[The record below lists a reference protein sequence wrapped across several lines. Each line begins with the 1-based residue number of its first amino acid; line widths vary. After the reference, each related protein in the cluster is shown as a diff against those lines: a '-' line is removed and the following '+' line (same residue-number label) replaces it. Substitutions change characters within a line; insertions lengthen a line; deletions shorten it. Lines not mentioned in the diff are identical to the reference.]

1 MRAAFRRPRPHTKKG
16 DEKRIIHYLF
26 THPEQAPFNRHVS
39 TVKLNNIYRKLTG
52 RDEPTLS
59 EQLVVQAVLETVNLG
74 SYGPLTISVTQSST
88 DKEMNY
94 VSVFYDGNLSA
105 FFVKKGEEI
114 RISFLR
120 AEDKFIN
127 SLIELA
133 VAHAE
138 LSK

>member
-1 MRAAFRRPRPHTKKG
+1 
-16 DEKRIIHYLF
+16 
-26 THPEQAPFNRHVS
+26 
-39 TVKLNNIYRKLTG
+39 
-52 RDEPTLS
+52 
-59 EQLVVQAVLETVNLG
+59 
-74 SYGPLTISVTQSST
+74 
-88 DKEMNY
+88 MNY